1 MLLALKSDARPLCHI
16 IALGAYT
23 ESYPAFCPLKH
34 QSISSQ

>member
-16 IALGAYT
+16 TAFGAYN
-23 ESYPAFCPLKH
+23 ESYPAFCPLMH